1 MSKKFLVTGFVL
13 LSCLMPLKAIAASF
27 DGVYVFGDSLSDDG
41 NLYAATG
48 GYQSPTTAIPE
59 NPQYYQGHYS
69 NGPIWVEYLAQDLG
83 LTPNPSNNF
92 AYGGAGSGDNST
104 SINPLIPGLLT
115 QVGLFQQQLKL
126 SGKTAD
132 PNAVYT
138 VWAGANDYLAGGS
151 TDYKKTVTNISTAVS
166 GLVSLG
172 AKDILVVDL
181 PNLGALPGTSGNS
194 QVSLALNALT
204 GEHNSFLTSTLN
216 SLSQQLSPDVN
227 IVPLDVNSLFNNVI
241 THPGN
246 FGFTN
251 VTDSCLSP
259 LGAPVIGPFMECA
272 TTQQE
277 QNKYFFW
284 DALHPT
290 TASHK
295 LIGDFA
301 DSALTQSVPEPDH
314 ELGVL
319 ALGTLG
325 AISWY
330 KRQQKKASS
339 VAESRR

>member
-13 LSCLMPLKAIAASF
+13 LSCLMPVKAIAASF
-27 DGVYVFGDSLSDDG
+27 DGIYVFGDSLSDDG
-41 NLYAATG
+41 NVYAATG
-48 GYQSPTTAIPE
+48 GSKSPTTAIPE
-59 NPQYYQGHYS
+59 NPPYYQGRYS

-83 LTPNPSNNF
+83 LTANLNDF
-92 AYGGAGSGDNST
+92 AYGGAGSGDNTT
-104 SINPLIPGLLT
+104 SVNPLIPGLLT
-115 QVGLFQQQLKL
+115 QVGLFQQQLQL

-138 VWAGANDYLAGGS
+138 VWAGANDYLAGNS

-166 GLVSLG
+166 SLASFG

-181 PNLGALPGTSGNS
+181 PNLGAVPGTSGNP
-194 QVSLALNALT
+194 QVSLALNILT
-204 GEHNSFLTSTLN
+204 SEHNSFLTSTLN

-227 IVPLDVNSLFNNVI
+227 IVSLDVNSLFSNVI
-241 THPGN
+241 AHPSN
-246 FGFTN
+246 FGFAN
-251 VTDSCLSP
+251 VTASCLSP

-272 TTQQE
+272 ATQQD
-277 QNKYFFW
+277 QDKYLFW

-290 TASHK
+290 TATHK

-301 DSALTQSVPEPDH
+301 NSALTQSVPEPEH

-330 KRQQKKASS
+330 KRQQKKA
-339 VAESRR
+339 